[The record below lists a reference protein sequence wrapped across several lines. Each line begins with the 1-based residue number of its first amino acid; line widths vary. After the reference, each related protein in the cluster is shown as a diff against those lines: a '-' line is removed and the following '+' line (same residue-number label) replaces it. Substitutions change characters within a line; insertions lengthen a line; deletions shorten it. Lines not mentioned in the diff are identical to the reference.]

1 MSKVTSKGESELLNI
16 SQAAVLLSV
25 SKVSLRRWTDSG
37 KLSCLRVGGKRE
49 RRFRRDDLYA
59 FMESQA
65 ATVDPAAGTSS
76 TEAQFVEKV
85 IIEGIPITDGSHL
98 CSLYDGDMGRVKLS
112 VPYLAEGLR
121 GGSVSFLIASKE
133 AQDHILGDLAE
144 VHGDLTQVI
153 ESGQLIVSD
162 GQPSADAMY
171 DFLERQFVLA
181 VRSGNRSMRLLGD
194 MAWALK
200 MGMDIDELMQ
210 FEMQYNHSLARRYP
224 LVSLC
229 QYDVREFPGTGVH
242 GALKCHGD
250 TFDYPLSRF
259 I

>member
-1 MSKVTSKGESELLNI
+1 MKKVTSDGGSEFLNI
-16 SQAAVLLSV
+16 NQAAVLLNV

-37 KLSCLRVGGKRE
+37 KLSCLRVGAKRE
-49 RRFRRDDLYA
+49 RRFRRGDLYA
-59 FMESQA
+59 FLESQS
-65 ATVDPAAGTSS
+65 ATVEPGARTSS
-76 TEAQFVEKV
+76 PKAQFAERV

-112 VPYLAEGLR
+112 VPYLADGLR
-121 GGSVSFLIASKE
+121 GGSVCFLIASKE

-144 VHGDLTQVI
+144 VHGDLTPVI
-153 ESGQLIVSD
+153 DGGQLIVSD
-162 GQPSADAMY
+162 GQPSASAMY
-171 DFLERQFVLA
+171 DFLERRFVLA

-194 MAWALK
+194 MAWALY
-200 MGMDIDELMQ
+200 MGMTVDELME
-210 FEMQYNHSLARRYP
+210 FEMHYNHSLARRYP